1 MSNVAVTAGLP
12 VDCAYPAANAASAST
27 ARLAAALATFQ
38 PLPRTADDRGSPPG
52 IGAGA

>member
-1 MSNVAVTAGLP
+1 
-12 VDCAYPAANAASAST
+12 
-27 ARLAAALATFQ
+27 LAAALATFQ